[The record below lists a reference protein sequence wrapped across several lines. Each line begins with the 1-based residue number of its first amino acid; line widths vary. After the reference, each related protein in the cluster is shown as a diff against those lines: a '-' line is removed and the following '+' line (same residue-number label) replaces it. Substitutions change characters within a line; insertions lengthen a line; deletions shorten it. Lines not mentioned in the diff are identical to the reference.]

1 MPVNLL
7 DKPMYRAWVAMRR
20 NTSPKAA
27 PHIRRLYDGIS
38 VCPEWREDYDAFQE
52 WSFANGWEK
61 GLRLT
66 RKDKKGDFCPE
77 NCFWTTLEEA
87 NGWRSVV
94 HHLSDGRTIRDVIGR
109 ETRGE
114 DRARHN
120 NISRRVF
127 CEGWELEEA
136 VDTPIRDISPQGQ
149 SLKTG
154 EEAPLYNAWR
164 CMRRTCKD
172 GLSFFG
178 GWDRYRDFREWSI
191 ANGWKP
197 GAVLHR
203 RDTKGNFTPENCYW
217 KEGR

>member
-7 DKPMYRAWVAMRR
+7 DKPMYWAWVAMRR
-20 NTSPKAA
+20 NTSPNVA

-94 HHLSDGRTIRDVIGR
+94 HHIVSSYGGFSAGPSPGPRFPEFSHFVHLW
-109 ETRGE
+109 
-114 DRARHN
+114 
-120 NISRRVF
+120 RVSSERIIF
-127 CEGWELEEA
+127 VL
-136 VDTPIRDISPQGQ
+136 T
-149 SLKTG
+149 SL
-154 EEAPLYNAWR
+154 LNA
-164 CMRRTCKD
+164 
-172 GLSFFG
+172 
-178 GWDRYRDFREWSI
+178 Y
-191 ANGWKP
+191 
-197 GAVLHR
+197 
-203 RDTKGNFTPENCYW
+203 
-217 KEGR
+217 